1 MTLESSVKALTE
13 RTSPMKIEVWSDVYC
28 PFCYIAEARLEK
40 ALAKYQKGDQVEL
53 VFRSFELDPSLPV
66 DQSYPAR
73 DYLALKYQ
81 LTQEQAQAQLDAM
94 TNLAKEEGLDFRFD
108 QAWIPNSRKSH
119 ALLHAATEQGLGREM
134 VQLLFQAHFT
144 RGLDLGQ
151 DAILKKLA
159 QELGLDGDLVAEALE
174 SEIYWKR
181 IEADQEAG
189 LALGIQAV
197 PFILFDGRFSISGAQ
212 PQEVFEEALEKAFG
226 LEAKPVSLG
235 SADMTCGFNGC
246 SIE

>member
-1 MTLESSVKALTE
+1 
-13 RTSPMKIEVWSDVYC
+13 MKIEVWSDVYC

-81 LTQEQAQAQLDAM
+81 LTQEQAQAQLDAI

-119 ALLHAATEQGLGREM
+119 ALLHLAIEQGLGRDM
-134 VQLLFQAHFT
+134 AQLLFQAYFT

-151 DAILKKLA
+151 DSVLEKLA
-159 QELGLDGDLVAEALE
+159 QELGLDGDLVVEALE
-174 SEIYWKR
+174 SETYQKR

-197 PFILFDGRFSISGAQ
+197 PFFLFDGRFSIAGAQ
-212 PQEVFEEALEKAFG
+212 PQAVFEEALEKAFG
-226 LEAKPVSLG
+226 LETKPVSLG
-235 SADMTCGFNGC
+235 SSAMTCGLNGC